1 MMMTIIWR
9 DKNKGTVPQIKAMIQ
24 QKLQLSAY
32 KSLLNTALTIEERQW
47 AIQYNDHPDQDTMQ
61 CKYSTI

>member
-9 DKNKGTVPQIKAMIQ
+9 DENKGTVPQIKAMIQ

-32 KSLLNTALTIEERQW
+32 KSLLNTAQTIGRKTVSNT
-47 AIQYNDHPDQDTMQ
+47 IQ
-61 CKYSTI
+61 